1 MFNHEYIDIDVASNM
16 ADDIAADVASNMATD
31 VANDVA
37 ANAAANMANDV
48 ACFILGPFWKWAI
61 TMGHFSS
68 HYKSTQ
74 IEYPLNN
81 QRGI

>member
-1 MFNHEYIDIDVASNM
+1 MFNHENIDIDVASNM

-48 ACFILGPFWKWAI
+48 AFFRVPGPLVIGPILELGRYDVVGDL
-61 TMGHFSS
+61 TTTH
-68 HYKSTQ
+68 
-74 IEYPLNN
+74 L
-81 QRGI
+81 